1 MFEEIDGIKYF
12 YSPKDFYHYVQ
23 NYGGE
28 LILKKG
34 MIIVDKKTKKT
45 IGKLIKKDKNKLI

>member
-1 MFEEIDGIKYF
+1 MFEEIDGVKYF

-23 NYGGE
+23 NYEGE

-34 MIIVDKKTKKT
+34 MVIVDKKTKKL